1 MKQFVELIR
10 QFWCINM
17 HSGVMWP
24 YRGHYQCRVCLRE
37 YPVPFE
43 AAAAPPGMAIRR
55 A

>member
-1 MKQFVELIR
+1 MKRLWQRIEE
-10 QFWCINM
+10 FWCINM

-24 YRGHYQCRVCLRE
+24 YRGRYQCRVCLRE

-43 AAAAPPGMAIRR
+43 TAVCAASMAARR